1 MMALLSRRSHQ
12 PNTTKMASVHR
23 TCTVKRRKWKSRYT
37 TLLLRSVGQSNEVG
51 KNGAVSKTPKR
62 RSPMSWEYRGSNRYY
77 TRTRRQNG
85 RVIRE
90 YVGTGQLADI
100 AAYQDFMLFVTRRE
114 RSSQDRTRLEE
125 IKAAKALLKK
135 VRMQVWSQFLL
146 AMAEFGFH
154 LHARSTWR
162 KRRRILSN
170 LQIQGPEAEMKPYW
184 DTGDDSDPLLRGMPD
199 SSWENP
205 AEDAEANSQKET
217 DPISDQSSNP
227 VSCKS
232 GKSSE
237 SQNSVTPST
246 AATRKIRSKWIE
258 LISEGRKAVVDFIR
272 DDLNQT
278 WATITHPDD
287 PKPVLLLA
295 ELYLDE
301 WLKKTYFEIQLGAQ
315 IQGDTPRSKL
325 DFLRKSSDS
334 ASRML
339 VLHSKQILE
348 IRQMLKANSRIPNEA
363 AVSNKAKGQTKM
375 KDCGIR
381 LMNSEK

>member
-1 MMALLSRRSHQ
+1 
-12 PNTTKMASVHR
+12 
-23 TCTVKRRKWKSRYT
+23 
-37 TLLLRSVGQSNEVG
+37 
-51 KNGAVSKTPKR
+51 
-62 RSPMSWEYRGSNRYY
+62 MSWETRGSNRYF

-90 YVGTGQLADI
+90 YVGTGQLAEI
-100 AAYQDFMLFVTRRE
+100 AAYQDHMLLVAQRE
-114 RSSQDRTRLEE
+114 RSSQDRTRLDE
-125 IKAAKALLKK
+125 IKAAKASLKT
-135 VRMQVWSQFLL
+135 VRKQVWSQFLM
-146 AMAEFGFH
+146 AMSDFGFH

-162 KRRRILSN
+162 KRRRRHSN
-170 LQIQGPEAEMKPYW
+170 QQIQGQEAEMRPYW
-184 DTGDDSDPLLRGMPD
+184 DNGDDSDPLLRGMPD

-205 AEDAEANSQKET
+205 AEDAEANSRKET
-217 DPISDQSSNP
+217 DPLSDPSSSPGSKN
-227 VSCKS
+227 S

-315 IQGDTPRSKL
+315 LQGDTPRSKL

-339 VLHSKQILE
+339 VLLNKQILE
-348 IRQMLKANSRIPNEA
+348 TRQMLKADSRTPNEPD
-363 AVSNKAKGQTKM
+363 VSKRAKGQTKR

-381 LMNSEK
+381 LMGSEK